1 MQKNNFFEDINGNLH
16 AMSMVK
22 YVSPANLFNPEANEL
37 HKFGNVI
44 EGEGKYFA
52 ELRYYPNMREEISK
66 ETYNKLKSN
75 KDFILANNGSL
86 LHVSKIAHTSK
97 NQYGNLIVLRSE
109 DKYYVSDEAY
119 NNLKNH
125 TI

>member
-22 YVSPANLFNPEANEL
+22 YVSPANLFSPETNKL
-37 HKFGNVI
+37 HRMGNVI
-44 EGEGKYFA
+44 DGEGKYFV
-52 ELRYYPNMREEISK
+52 ELRYYPNMREEISE

-75 KDFILANNGSL
+75 KDFILTNNGSL

-97 NQYGNLIVLRSE
+97 NQFGNLIILRSE